1 MKTFIEEVA
10 IRLYE
15 KYGDDVSSLTLTV
28 PSKRARLFF
37 AEALSKI
44 ALRPV
49 WEPSYISIDELMC
62 RLSGLGKADRLRLV
76 AELHKVYSKYHKES
90 FKEFYHWGEVLV
102 ADFDMLDKYMVDA
115 SQLFTNIRDL
125 KEIESDM
132 SYLSAEQ
139 IEMINRFWRTLTGE
153 KGDVIE
159 ESKAKS
165 SFLTIWRSLGAIYE
179 EFRLRLRELGVG
191 YTGMIY
197 REAVERLERGEVELT
212 GDERYVFV
220 GFNALSKCEQSL
232 LQYMQRCCNVEFY
245 WDYDHYYMNDSF
257 QEAGI
262 FVRQN
267 LAMFGEERGVSH
279 DNFRQIK
286 SVEVLSTS
294 SNVAQC
300 QSVVAILE
308 RIAAANGGMLD
319 KNTAVVLTDE
329 NLLMP
334 LLYALPEKF
343 KEEYEVEQD
352 GKMVKRVGVN
362 VTMGY
367 PIKNTLTYSFVE
379 RLLELQ
385 KHARIDKSGEAT
397 FYYVDVEG
405 LLTHPYIADVSTSQY
420 SELRSEIVKHRIFQV
435 PQSMI
440 ATTPLLRA
448 LFRKTVGWQEM
459 SSYLL
464 EVLDAISLEVS
475 DGEEG
480 AYRSEFITVASDALV
495 KLQNIIEQCNID
507 TEEMSDS
514 IYYSLVRRHLQSER
528 VSFTGE
534 PLQGLQI
541 MGILETRN
549 LDFKNVILLSMT
561 DNNFPGNKATDKS
574 FIPYGLRYGFE
585 IPTAEHHEGVYAYYF
600 YRLISRA
607 ENIYMLYSSSS
618 DDKSTGEPSRY
629 IRQIEYETD
638 VTINRTNVGVEVSLS
653 NETCIEVEKSR
664 EVFDKLSRFT
674 RDKAL
679 SPTAF
684 STYVKCPLRFYFN
697 VVERLRPEEE
707 LEESVDNM
715 TFGNIFHEAADLL
728 YSQVVGD
735 ADPARKLAELRE
747 RGEVER
753 CVDRA
758 ISRVYFDRGDAP
770 LPELGGELLIIRNI
784 VREYLG
790 SNLLNYDIRNN
801 DFVVAE
807 TESDVKMIVPIEVG
821 EERFDV
827 RLGGRADRI
836 DSLNNGMLRVID
848 YKTGKPRLN
857 YSGIDSLFN
866 GEPIATKRE
875 SNIINTL
882 LYSMMLSHDRG
893 RDVRPELYYVGS
905 MVHDDYS
912 SRFVENIDRKSRTL
926 EAYSECAVEFEA
938 EVKRTLVEM
947 FNRDIPFAQCE
958 DESACRYCDYKSLCN
973 RE

>member
-1 MKTFIEEVA
+1 MRTFVEEVA
-10 IRLYE
+10 GRLYE
-15 KYGDDVSSLTLTV
+15 KYGDEVSSLTLV
-28 PSKRARLFF
+28 MPSKRARLFF
-37 AEALSKI
+37 AEALTKV
-44 ALRPV
+44 AVHPL
-49 WEPSYISIDELMC
+49 WEPSYISIDELMGQV
-62 RLSGLGKADRLRLV
+62 SGLRKADRLRLV
-76 AELHKVYSKYHKES
+76 AELYKVYSKYHKES
-90 FKEFYHWGEVLV
+90 FEEFYHWGEVLV

-115 SQLFTNIRDL
+115 SQLFANISDL

-153 KGDVIE
+153 KEGVVE
-159 ESKAKS
+159 GSATKN
-165 SFLTIWRSLGAIYE
+165 SFLAVWRSLGTIYE
-179 EFRLRLRELGVG
+179 EFRSNLRALGVG
-191 YTGMIY
+191 YTGMVY
-197 REAVERLERGEVELT
+197 REAVERLNQGLAELSGEEQ
-212 GDERYVFV
+212 YVFV

-232 LQYMQRCCNVEFY
+232 LQYMQRCCHTEFY
-245 WDYDHYYMNDSF
+245 WDYDNYYMNDSF
-257 QEAGI
+257 QEAGL

-267 LAMFGEERGVSH
+267 LAMFGEEEGISH
-279 DNFRQIK
+279 DNFRKIE
-286 SVEVLSTS
+286 SVNVLSTS

-300 QSVVAILE
+300 QSVVDILE
-308 RIAAANGGMLD
+308 DIASKNKGVLD

-329 NLLMP
+329 NMLMP

-343 KEEYEVEQD
+343 KQEPDEQD
-352 GKMVKRVGVN
+352 CDDEENTGIN

-367 PIKNTLTYSFVE
+367 PLRNTLTYSFVE
-379 RLLELQ
+379 RLLALQ
-385 KHARIDKSGEAT
+385 KNARIDKSGEPT
-397 FYYVDVEG
+397 FYYIDVEG
-405 LLTHPYIADVSTSQY
+405 LLTHPYIADVATSQY
-420 SELRSEIVKHRIFQV
+420 DGLRGEIVKHRIFQV
-435 PQSMI
+435 PQSML
-440 ATTPLLRA
+440 ATTSLLKIV
-448 LFRKTVGWQEM
+448 FRKMEGWRDI
-459 SSYLL
+459 SNYLL
-464 EVLDAISLEVS
+464 EVVDELSIATPT
-475 DGEEG
+475 GEEG
-480 AYRSEFITVASDALV
+480 GYRAEFLTVVSDALV
-495 KLQNIIEQCNID
+495 KLQNVVEQCDI
-507 TEEMSDS
+507 EISDS
-514 IYYSLVRRHLQSER
+514 IYRSLVRRHLQSER

-534 PLQGLQI
+534 PLLGLQI

-574 FIPYGLRYGFE
+574 FIPYSLRYGFD

-607 ENIYMLYSSSS
+607 ENIYMLYSSAS

-638 VTINRTNVGVEVSLS
+638 IKLNRTNVGVEVSLS
-653 NETCIEVEKSR
+653 NEEVIEVDKSP
-664 EVFDKLSRFT
+664 EVFDKLLRFT
-674 RDKAL
+674 RNKAL

-697 VVERLRPEEE
+697 VVELLRPEDE
-707 LEESVDNM
+707 LEETVDNM

-728 YSQVVGD
+728 YSQIVDD
-735 ADPARKLAELRE
+735 ADPAVRLAELRD
-747 RGEVER
+747 RGEVEK
-753 CVDRA
+753 CVDKA
-758 ISRVYFDRGDAP
+758 ISKVYFGRADEP

-807 TESDVKMIVPIEVG
+807 TECDVKMTLPIEVG
-821 EERFDV
+821 AERFDV

-836 DSLNNGMLRVID
+836 DSLNNGLLRVID

-857 YSGIDSLFN
+857 YNGIESLFH

-912 SRFVENIDRKSRTL
+912 SRFVETVDRKSSTL
-926 EAYSECAVEFEA
+926 EAYSECAAEFES
-938 EVKRTLVEM
+938 EVKGVLTEM
-947 FNRDIPFAQCE
+947 FDRTIPFAQC
-958 DESACRYCDYKSLCN
+958 DDDSACRYCDYKTLCN
-973 RE
+973 KE

>member
-10 IRLYE
+10 DRLYE
-15 KYGDDVSSLTLTV
+15 KYGDEVSSLTLAM

-37 AEALSKI
+37 AEALKRV
-44 ALRPV
+44 AVRPL

-62 RLSGLGKADRLRLV
+62 QLSGLRKADRLRLV

-90 FKEFYHWGEVLV
+90 FEEFYHWGEVLV

-115 SQLFTNIRDL
+115 AQLFANIRDL
-125 KEIESDM
+125 KDIEADM

-153 KGDVIE
+153 KEGVIE
-159 ESKAKS
+159 GSATKS
-165 SFLTIWRSLGAIYE
+165 SFLTVWRSLDAIYE
-179 EFRLRLRELGVG
+179 EFRSNLRALGVG

-197 REAVERLERGEVELT
+197 REAVERIDKGLAELPS
-212 GDERYVFV
+212 ESRYVFV
-220 GFNALSKCEQSL
+220 GFNALSKCEQLL
-232 LQYMQRCCNVEFY
+232 LQYMQRCCHAEFY
-245 WDYDHYYMNDSF
+245 WDYDNYYMNDNF
-257 QEAGI
+257 QEAGL

-267 LAMFGEERGVSH
+267 LAMFGEESGVSH
-279 DNFRQIK
+279 DNFRKIK
-286 SVEVLSTS
+286 SVNVLSTS

-300 QSVVAILE
+300 QSVVGILE
-308 RIAAANGGMLD
+308 EIASQNGGVLD

-329 NLLMP
+329 NMLMP
-334 LLYALPEKF
+334 LLYALPEEF
-343 KEEYEVEQD
+343 KQEPDEQEDEENKT
-352 GKMVKRVGVN
+352 GIN

-367 PIKNTLTYSFVE
+367 PLRNTLTYSFVE
-379 RLLELQ
+379 RLLALQ
-385 KHARIDKSGEAT
+385 KNSRVDKSGEPT

-405 LLTHPYIADVSTSQY
+405 LLTHPYIADISISQY
-420 SELRSEIVKHRIFQV
+420 GDLRSEIVKHRIFQV

-440 ATTPLLRA
+440 ATTPLLKV
-448 LFRKTVGWQEM
+448 LFRKTEGWRDM
-459 SSYLL
+459 SDYLL
-464 EVLDAISLEVS
+464 AVIDELSVATPT
-475 DGEEG
+475 GEEG
-480 AYRSEFITVASDALV
+480 GYRAEFLTVVSDALV
-495 KLQNIIEQCNID
+495 KLQNIVEQCDI
-507 TEEMSDS
+507 EVSES
-514 IYYSLVRRHLQSER
+514 IYRSLVRRHLQSER

-534 PLQGLQI
+534 PLLGLQI

-561 DNNFPGNKATDKS
+561 DNNFPGNKAIDKS
-574 FIPYGLRYGFE
+574 FIPYSLRYGFD

-607 ENIYMLYSSSS
+607 ENIYMLYSSAS

-638 VTINRTNVGVEVSLS
+638 IKLNRTNVGVEVSLS
-653 NETCIEVEKSR
+653 NEEIIEVEKSP
-664 EVFDKLSRFT
+664 EVFDKLLRFT
-674 RDKAL
+674 RNKAL

-697 VVERLRPEEE
+697 VVERLRPEDE

-728 YSQVVGD
+728 YSQIEGD
-735 ADPARKLAELRE
+735 ADPARRLAELRD
-747 RGEVER
+747 RGEVEK

-758 ISRVYFDRGDAP
+758 ISKVYFDRENEP

-807 TESDVKMIVPIEVG
+807 TESDVKMTLPIEVG
-821 EERFDV
+821 GEHFDV

-836 DSLNNGMLRVID
+836 DSLNNGLLRVID

-857 YSGIDSLFN
+857 YSGIESLFH

-912 SRFVENIDRKSRTL
+912 SRFVESVDRKSRTL
-926 EAYSECAVEFEA
+926 ESYSECAAEFEA
-938 EVKRTLVEM
+938 EVKNLLAEM
-947 FNRDIPFAQCE
+947 FDRTIPFAQCE
-958 DESACRYCDYKSLCN
+958 EESACRYCDYKTLCN

>member
-10 IRLYE
+10 GRLYE
-15 KYGDDVSSLTLTV
+15 KYGDEVSSLTLAM

-37 AEALSKI
+37 AEALKRV
-44 ALRPV
+44 AVRPL

-62 RLSGLGKADRLRLV
+62 QLSGLRKADRLRLV

-90 FKEFYHWGEVLV
+90 FEEFYHWGEVLV

-115 SQLFTNIRDL
+115 AQLFANIRDL
-125 KEIESDM
+125 KDIEADM

-153 KGDVIE
+153 KEGVIE
-159 ESKAKS
+159 GSATKS
-165 SFLTIWRSLGAIYE
+165 SFLTVWRSLGAIYE
-179 EFRLRLRELGVG
+179 EFRSNLRALGVG

-197 REAVERLERGEVELT
+197 REAVERIDKGLAELPS
-212 GDERYVFV
+212 ESRYVFV
-220 GFNALSKCEQSL
+220 GFNALSKCEQLL
-232 LQYMQRCCNVEFY
+232 LQYMQRCCHAEFY
-245 WDYDHYYMNDSF
+245 WDYDNYYMNDNF
-257 QEAGI
+257 QEAGL

-267 LAMFGEERGVSH
+267 LAMFGEESGVSH
-279 DNFRQIK
+279 DNFRKIK
-286 SVEVLSTS
+286 SVNVLSTS

-300 QSVVAILE
+300 QSVVGILE
-308 RIAAANGGMLD
+308 EIASQNDGVLD

-329 NLLMP
+329 NMLMP
-334 LLYALPEKF
+334 LLYALPEEF
-343 KEEYEVEQD
+343 KQEPDEQEDEENKT
-352 GKMVKRVGVN
+352 GIN

-367 PIKNTLTYSFVE
+367 PLRNTLTYSFVE
-379 RLLELQ
+379 RLLALQ
-385 KHARIDKSGEAT
+385 KNSRVDKSGEPT

-405 LLTHPYIADVSTSQY
+405 LLTHPYIADISISQY
-420 SELRSEIVKHRIFQV
+420 GDLRSEIVKHRIFQV

-440 ATTPLLRA
+440 ATTPLLKV
-448 LFRKTVGWQEM
+448 LFRKTEGWQDM
-459 SSYLL
+459 SDYLL
-464 EVLDAISLEVS
+464 AVIDELSVATPT
-475 DGEEG
+475 GEEG
-480 AYRSEFITVASDALV
+480 GYRAEFLTVVSDALV
-495 KLQNIIEQCNID
+495 KLQNIVEQCDI
-507 TEEMSDS
+507 EVSES
-514 IYYSLVRRHLQSER
+514 IYRSLVRRHLQSER

-534 PLQGLQI
+534 PLLGLQI

-561 DNNFPGNKATDKS
+561 DNNFPGNKAIDKS
-574 FIPYGLRYGFE
+574 FIPYSLRYGFD

-607 ENIYMLYSSSS
+607 ENIYMLYSSAS

-638 VTINRTNVGVEVSLS
+638 IKLNRTNVGVEVSLS
-653 NETCIEVEKSR
+653 NEEIIEVEKSP
-664 EVFDKLSRFT
+664 EVFDKLLRFT
-674 RDKAL
+674 RNKAL

-697 VVERLRPEEE
+697 VVERLRPEDE

-728 YSQVVGD
+728 YSQIEGD
-735 ADPARKLAELRE
+735 ADPARRLAELRD
-747 RGEVER
+747 RGEVEK

-758 ISRVYFDRGDAP
+758 ISKVYFDRENEP

-807 TESDVKMIVPIEVG
+807 TESDVKMTLPIEVG
-821 EERFDV
+821 GEHFDV

-836 DSLNNGMLRVID
+836 DSLNNGLLRVID

-857 YSGIDSLFN
+857 YSGIESLFH

-893 RDVRPELYYVGS
+893 RDVGPELYYVGS

-912 SRFVENIDRKSRTL
+912 SRFVESVDRKSRTL
-926 EAYSECAVEFEA
+926 ESYSECAAEFEA
-938 EVKRTLVEM
+938 EVKSLLAEM
-947 FNRDIPFAQCE
+947 FDRTIPFAQCE
-958 DESACRYCDYKSLCN
+958 EESACRYCDYKTLCN

>member
-1 MKTFIEEVA
+1 MNTFIEEVA
-10 IRLYE
+10 GRLYE
-15 KYGDDVSSLTLTV
+15 KYGDDIASLTLV
-28 PSKRARLFF
+28 MPSKRARLFF

-44 ALRPV
+44 ALRPI

-62 RLSGLGKADRLRLV
+62 QLSGMGKADRLRLV
-76 AELHKVYSKYHKES
+76 AELYKIYSKYHNES
-90 FKEFYHWGEVLV
+90 FEEFYHWGEVLV
-102 ADFDMLDKYMVDA
+102 SDFDMLDKYRVEA
-115 SQLFTNIRDL
+115 SQLFANIRDL

-153 KGDVIE
+153 KEGVIE
-159 ESKAKS
+159 NSKTKS
-165 SFLTIWRSLGAIYE
+165 SFLTVWRSLGAIYE

-197 REAVERLERGEVELT
+197 REAVDRLEQGVAELS
-212 GDERYVFV
+212 DKERYVFV
-220 GFNALSKCEQSL
+220 GFNALSKCEKSL
-232 LQYMQRCCNVEFY
+232 LHYMQRCCRTEFY
-245 WDYDHYYMNDSF
+245 WDYDNYFTNDHF
-257 QEAGI
+257 QEAGL

-267 LAMFGEERGVSH
+267 IEMFGEEEGVSH
-279 DNFRQIK
+279 DNFQNIK
-286 SVEVLSTS
+286 AVNVLSTS

-300 QSVVAILE
+300 QSVVEILE
-308 RIAAANGGMLD
+308 EIASKNKGVLD

-329 NLLMP
+329 NMLMP

-343 KEEYEVEQD
+343 KQEYDEQKSDEEQT
-352 GKMVKRVGVN
+352 GIN

-367 PIKNTLTYSFVE
+367 PVKNTLTYSFIE
-379 RLLELQ
+379 RLLALQ
-385 KHARIDKSGEAT
+385 KNSRLDKSGEPT

-405 LLTHPYIADVSTSQY
+405 LLTHPYIADVSIAQY
-420 SELRSEIVKHRIFQV
+420 GDLRSEIVTHRVFQV
-435 PQSMI
+435 PQSMV
-440 ATTPLLRA
+440 ATTPLLKLIFRRA
-448 LFRKTVGWQEM
+448 EGWRAM
-459 SSYLL
+459 SDYLL
-464 EVLDAISLEVS
+464 EIIDELSLATPT
-475 DGEEG
+475 GEECG
-480 AYRSEFITVASDALV
+480 YRTEFLTVVSDALV
-495 KLQNIIEQCNID
+495 KLQNVVEQCDID
-507 TEEMSDS
+507 IPES
-514 IYYSLVRRHLQSER
+514 IYRSLVRRHLQSER

-534 PLQGLQI
+534 PLLGLQI

-549 LDFKNVILLSMT
+549 LDFKNVIILSMT
-561 DNNFPGNKATDKS
+561 DNNFPGSKATDKS
-574 FIPYGLRYGFE
+574 FIPYGLRYGFD

-638 VTINRTNVGVEVSLS
+638 IKINRTNVGVEVSLS
-653 NETCIEVEKSR
+653 HEESIEVEKSAD
-664 EVFDKLSRFT
+664 VFEKLLRFT
-674 RDKAL
+674 RNKTL

-697 VVERLRPEEE
+697 VVERLRPEDE

-715 TFGNIFHEAADLL
+715 TFGNIFHEAADQL
-728 YSQVVGD
+728 YSQIVND
-735 ADPARKLAELRE
+735 ADPAKRLAELRD
-747 RGEVER
+747 RGEIEK

-758 ISRVYFDRGDAP
+758 ISKVYFDREGEP

-801 DFVVAE
+801 DFVVVE
-807 TESDVKMIVPIEVG
+807 TESDVKMTLPIEVG
-821 EERFDV
+821 EEKFNV
-827 RLGGRADRI
+827 LLGGRADRI

-882 LYSMMLSHDRG
+882 LYSMMLSHTRG

-912 SRFVENIDRKSRTL
+912 SRFVETVDRKSKTL
-926 EAYSECAVEFEA
+926 EAYSECAAEFE
-938 EVKRTLVEM
+938 ENVKSVLREM
-947 FNRDIPFAQCE
+947 FDRSTPFRQCN
-958 DESACRYCDYKSLCN
+958 DDSACSYCDYNTLCN
-973 RE
+973 RG